1 MSTSRPSRKS
11 GPTCCPTLPKQETQ
25 PLIQMNAMINFLDKH
40 LLFEYINFYLNSQYY
55 IEENFAEFSQKMK
68 QSLNIVG

>member
-1 MSTSRPSRKS
+1 
-11 GPTCCPTLPKQETQ
+11 
-25 PLIQMNAMINFLDKH
+25 MNAMINFLDKH